1 MCLGVCV
8 CVCMIVGA
16 TIIWIEDRASQ
27 RKRPEQSNLESDLKI
42 LFLSILG
49 I

>member
-1 MCLGVCV
+1 
-8 CVCMIVGA
+8 MIIVA
-16 TIIWIEDRASQ
+16 TIMWIEDRASQ

-42 LFLSILG
+42 LVLRILG